1 MNGGSGSGNTPRRR
15 IHFGGK
21 TMYAIYNRDEGMYL
35 LGTQKNSLGVL
46 AFESVMEA
54 RLVLRRI
61 GTYNAVVKRVRAS
74 GGRRLAPPLFF

>member
-1 MNGGSGSGNTPRRR
+1 
-15 IHFGGK
+15 
-21 TMYAIYNRDEGMYL
+21 MYAIYNRDEGMYL
-35 LGTQKNSLGVL
+35 LGTQKNSLGVLTCLWGIDVRDAL

-74 GGRRLAPPLFF
+74 GDGA